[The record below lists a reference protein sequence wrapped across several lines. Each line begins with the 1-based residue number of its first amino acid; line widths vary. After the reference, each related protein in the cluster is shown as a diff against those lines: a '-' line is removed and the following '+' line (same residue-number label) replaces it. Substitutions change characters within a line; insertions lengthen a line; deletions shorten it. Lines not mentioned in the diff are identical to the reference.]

1 MIVEDNL
8 FKDFF
13 INTVE
18 YDINKMM
25 PQICRNRIDK
35 AYHDALN
42 NEIRLVQMA
51 VIDTFKQLF
60 VLHAT
65 WGLSEWEKLA
75 GLPESPELDE
85 VTRRGNVMAAF
96 RSMGVTNVERIKDVC
111 KAYTSGDVDVR
122 EIPSEYRYIVEF
134 ISMIGIPPRIDQ
146 VKKMI
151 DLVNPAHLSWDF
163 KYKYNTWGDL
173 LNTGKTAGEIL
184 ASGKSVKQLREEEL
198 TW

>member
-42 NEIRLVQMA
+42 NEIKLVQMA

-75 GLPESPELDE
+75 GLSESPELDE
-85 VTRRGNVMAAF
+85 MTRRGNVMAAF
-96 RSMGVTNVERIKDVC
+96 RSTGVTNIERIKELC
-111 KAYTSGDVDVR
+111 KSYTSGEVEVR
-122 EIPSEYRYIVEF
+122 EIPTDYRYVVEF

-146 VKKMI
+146 VKKMV
-151 DLVNPAHLSWDF
+151 DLVNPAHLEWDF

-173 LNTGKTAGEIL
+173 LNTSKTAGDIL
-184 ASGKSVKQLREEEL
+184 ASGKSIKQLREEDFA
-198 TW
+198 W